1 MATAKLT
8 SKGQITLPRE
18 VREQLGVDKGD
29 RVEFVIRDG
38 GEIVIEP
45 ATLPLSTLRGC
56 LKKGRRKV
64 VSIEEM
70 QDAIERG
77 ASGR

>member
-1 MATAKLT
+1 MTSAKLT

-18 VREQLGVDKGD
+18 VREKLGVDKGD

-45 ATLPLSTLRGC
+45 ATIPLSSLRGM
-56 LKKGRRKV
+56 LKSGRRKA
-64 VSIEEM
+64 VSLKEM